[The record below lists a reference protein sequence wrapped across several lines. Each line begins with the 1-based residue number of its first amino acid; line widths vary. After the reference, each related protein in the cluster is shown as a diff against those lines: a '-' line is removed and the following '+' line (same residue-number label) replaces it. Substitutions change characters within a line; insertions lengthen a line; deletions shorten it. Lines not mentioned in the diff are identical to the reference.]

1 MLIYTQDGRLLR
13 MGDGEL
19 KTTAD
24 DKRLLLIGEDETEIV
39 LGRYKTFERRVG
51 VFAELYAAKNSG
63 QSSFTMPR
71 E

>member
-24 DKRLLLIGEDETEIV
+24 DKRLLLIGEFVPEQVFIWYFVSVDE
-39 LGRYKTFERRVG
+39 
-51 VFAELYAAKNSG
+51 
-63 QSSFTMPR
+63 FTGFFMDDFQAGKGYMVV
-71 E
+71 EDE